1 MPSSVVTRV
10 PGKINL
16 QLSVG
21 PLQSDGYHPVATVFQ
36 AVSIFDDIKVAISE
50 KPGIT
55 LHATKASDHL
65 PLDRNNLA
73 FKAQN

>member
-65 PLDRNNLA
+65 PL
-73 FKAQN
+73 